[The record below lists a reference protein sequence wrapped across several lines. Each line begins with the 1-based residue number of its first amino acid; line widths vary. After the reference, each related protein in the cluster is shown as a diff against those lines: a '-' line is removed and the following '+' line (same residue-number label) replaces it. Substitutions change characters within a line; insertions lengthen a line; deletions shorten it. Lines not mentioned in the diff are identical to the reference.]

1 MNDAESSQ
9 TAELNADHGD
19 IDPSFGAGLRGFI
32 IAYQSPLV
40 HQPSKSS
47 LHNPTV
53 RQDFKAHRGI
63 GALDDRDRQFGAEC
77 LDPSGESFAC
87 VAAIHPQDA
96 EPSEPAQHPAQY
108 HLGSVAFG
116 GAGWGYGH
124 AEHQSQSIHQ
134 QMPLPAFDP
143 FAGIIA
149 HTAAVTSGLHALT
162 VQNRCRGTATLA
174 VSVPHERAQRVVER
188 GPLVVADPLSE
199 DMVNGFPSGK
209 VAGQITP
216 RATTFD
222 EIQDGIQ
229 DAPPINGW
237 ASAFGGFGEH
247 GLEVSPLGVGEVG
260 VVRSDFHRPTGAAAN
275 ESCKTRQSNQAL
287 CSFIWRPCPRKH
299 PGFLFQTCS
308 KRLKTRLKE
317 DAPPLLYGCG
327 DLTLL
332 EKGGLAVVGSRHVDE
347 ELISYTEG
355 IGKLAA
361 EAHRTLIS
369 GGAKGIDKAAIN
381 GALQAGGESVAV
393 MSDSLERAA
402 VARENLEPLMDHR
415 LLVVSPYDPAA
426 GFNVG
431 NAMQRNKVIY
441 ALADAGL
448 VVTSDFEKGGTW
460 TGAIEQLE
468 RFHFVPV
475 FVRNGTNEGRG
486 NAALIHHGGRPWP
499 NPENGAELGRL
510 LSTVVELVAAEP
522 KQEALSFALREQPV
536 AYISPV
542 KPVEAVHVVVEE
554 SKIISS
560 PAEKLFDTVRE
571 ILRRELVAS
580 HTETEIVS
588 LLGVTKPQTKEW
600 LAKLIKQGTV
610 EKVKKTKPVQ
620 YRVSTTSARL
630 L

>member
-1 MNDAESSQ
+1 
-9 TAELNADHGD
+9 
-19 IDPSFGAGLRGFI
+19 
-32 IAYQSPLV
+32 
-40 HQPSKSS
+40 
-47 LHNPTV
+47 
-53 RQDFKAHRGI
+53 
-63 GALDDRDRQFGAEC
+63 
-77 LDPSGESFAC
+77 
-87 VAAIHPQDA
+87 
-96 EPSEPAQHPAQY
+96 
-108 HLGSVAFG
+108 
-116 GAGWGYGH
+116 
-124 AEHQSQSIHQ
+124 
-134 QMPLPAFDP
+134 
-143 FAGIIA
+143 
-149 HTAAVTSGLHALT
+149 
-162 VQNRCRGTATLA
+162 
-174 VSVPHERAQRVVER
+174 
-188 GPLVVADPLSE
+188 
-199 DMVNGFPSGK
+199 
-209 VAGQITP
+209 
-216 RATTFD
+216 
-222 EIQDGIQ
+222 
-229 DAPPINGW
+229 
-237 ASAFGGFGEH
+237 
-247 GLEVSPLGVGEVG
+247 
-260 VVRSDFHRPTGAAAN
+260 
-275 ESCKTRQSNQAL
+275 
-287 CSFIWRPCPRKH
+287 
-299 PGFLFQTCS
+299 
-308 KRLKTRLKE
+308 LKTRLKE

-402 VARENLEPLMDHR
+402 
-415 LLVVSPYDPAA
+415 

-510 LSTVVELVAAEP
+510 LSTVVESVAAEP